1 MNILALESSARAAS
15 VAVCRD
21 AFLLAESCQ
30 NNGMTHSTT
39 LLPMCESLLEQVGL
53 TLHDIDLIAC
63 ANGPGSFTG
72 LRIGLSTA
80 KGLAWPEEKPCVGV
94 STLEAMAWNVSAV
107 PGVICCAMDARRSQV
122 YNALFESDGR
132 GGLTRLTEDRA
143 ISLEEL
149 FSSEKRKEIS
159 QFVVGDGA
167 ELCYNYGKER
177 GFDLVLAPENLRHQR
192 AWGVARAALRFLE
205 TGQPCSGAAL
215 EARYLRLS
223 QAERERR
230 ERLNARQTP

>member
-39 LLPMCESLLEQVGL
+39 LLPMCETLLEQVGL

-132 GGLTRLTEDRA
+132 GRLTRLTEDRA

-230 ERLNARQTP
+230 ERLNASQTP